1 VEPPRAQ
8 RAVRGPV
15 GGRASA
21 RVILGRIAGIEQS
34 LRPRAVN
41 QPRVE
46 VAQAI
51 VAGNP
56 LAECALA
63 RGRRPIDGN
72 DHERSA
78 PRARIKEAK
87 SGKLVAM
94 MPTSSTRTGFSLAS
108 PMIRNA
114 MAMP

>member
-1 VEPPRAQ
+1 G
-8 RAVRGPV
+8 RGIPGRMPATEQGLRD
-15 GGRASA
+15 GG
-21 RVILGRIAGIEQS
+21 VN
-34 LRPRAVN
+34 RPWC
-41 QPRVE
+41 E

-51 VAGNP
+51 VAGKP

-114 MAMP
+114 MAMR